1 MYPDSQNLSNAFDS
15 IHIKSKDDQ
24 ERRRQ
29 RKQMRQA
36 LDEDRRGT
44 MPPPTYYDSRPN
56 SNNRR
61 RESNDRQPRNDM
73 ANGPYLHQP
82 YQGKQNDSYIDMS
95 ELLASENEKLSRF
108 SSINESR
115 DFLAQP
121 RQSFAHPINK
131 NVMKKVNPEDSR
143 ERNVISPRIHRT

>member
-1 MYPDSQNLSNAFDS
+1 MYPESQNLSNAFDS
-15 IHIKSKDDQ
+15 INVKSKEEQ

-44 MPPPTYYDSRPN
+44 MPPPPYYDSRRG
-56 SNNRR
+56 SSNRR
-61 RESNDRQPRNDM
+61 MESYDRPPRNDM

-108 SSINESR
+108 STINESR
-115 DFLAQP
+115 DSLARP
-121 RQSFAHPINK
+121 RQSFAHPNNK
-131 NVMKKVNPEDSR
+131 NVMKNINPADQR